1 MNMREYFTEK
11 KCRISTFLKTYL
23 DSYRDQFL
31 RIHEIGDDTLTRIYE
46 FTVQGKMIR
55 GGLVS
60 LGHDLFA
67 EARERELTPLGGALE
82 LLQSALLIH
91 DDIMDRDF
99 SRRGR
104 PSLFYQYADL
114 AEQWGLNEAYHTGE
128 SLGICAGDI
137 AFFLAFD
144 IIGGVDFPADK
155 KSEIFSLSARELS
168 YVGVA
173 QMVDVVYGV
182 GGKIP
187 SAEDVLRLYRYK
199 TGRYTFS
206 LPLLIGGIAAS
217 RNRETIQILENLG
230 MALGTIFQIRDDEL
244 GLFGEEEKLGKPIG
258 SDIREGKKTLH
269 YLTLLEKVSEKE
281 LELLKGTIGNKDAKQ
296 EDITRVRELMHKY
309 EILDEIRRIVNEI
322 VETAEAYIDQL
333 TETRRDAKEVLVQL
347 LENSLRRTS

>member
-1 MNMREYFTEK
+1 MRMKEYFADK
-11 KCRISTFLKTYL
+11 KTKISAFLKTYL
-23 DSYRDQFL
+23 DSYREPFS
-31 RIHEIGDDTLTRIYE
+31 EINVLGDDAVTRLYD
-46 FTVQGKMIR
+46 FAVQGKMIR

-67 EARERELTPLGGALE
+67 GGRERELTALGGALE

-99 SRRGR
+99 SRRGH
-104 PSLFYQYADL
+104 PSLFYQYAGL
-114 AEQWGLNEAYHTGE
+114 AEEWKLSEPYHTGE

-144 IIGGVDFPADK
+144 IIGTADLEPDK
-155 KSEIFSLSARELS
+155 RAEIFALTAKELS

-182 GGKIP
+182 GGQIP
-187 SAEDVLRLYRYK
+187 TPEDVMRLYRYK

-206 LPLLIGGIAAS
+206 LPLLIGGIAAG
-217 RNRETIQILENLG
+217 RDGKIIETLESLG
-230 MALGTIFQIRDDEL
+230 MALGTIFQIKDDEL

-269 YLTLLEKVSEKE
+269 YLSLLEKLTEEE
-281 LELLKGTIGNKDAKQ
+281 LKLVQNIVGNREANT
-296 EDITRVRELMHKY
+296 EDITRVRELMYKY
-309 EILDEIRRIVNEI
+309 DIPEEIRRIVDGI
-322 VETAEAYIDQL
+322 VKTAETYIEEL
-333 TETRRDAKEVLVQL
+333 TDTQSEVQEVLVQL
-347 LENSLRRTS
+347 LEHSVQRTR